1 MDSKTITLGEY
12 EDIAEARDARRA
24 YVLKT
29 YGSVA
34 LKLGIKIG

>member
-1 MDSKTITLGEY
+1 MMVTLGEY
-12 EDIAEARDARRA
+12 EDISEARDARRE

-34 LKLGIKIG
+34 LKLGIEIVE